1 MTIDTR
7 AQQERPL
14 HAIRRNAGELR
25 GDIWELLEL
34 QLRLLQ
40 LDFAG
45 AKRRLFRAAV
55 AAAAA
60 FLILFCALL
69 MFSLALAYG
78 LNEVAGLPMW
88 GSTAVVGVVDA
99 VLVGVLAL
107 LMLRWARRGL
117 SSFERS
123 RSELG
128 RNLQWVKHVVKGS
141 DGKAR

>member
-1 MTIDTR
+1 MSTDTSR
-7 AQQERPL
+7 RDRPL

-40 LDFAG
+40 LDFAR
-45 AKRRLFRAAV
+45 AQRRLIRAAV
-55 AAAAA
+55 AAVAA
-60 FLILFCALL
+60 FLILFCTLL
-69 MFSLALAYG
+69 MFSLALAY
-78 LNEVAGLPMW
+78 LLTDYASLPMW

-99 VLVGVLAL
+99 VVVGVLAL

-123 RSELG
+123 RSELR

-141 DGKAR
+141 DGKAL